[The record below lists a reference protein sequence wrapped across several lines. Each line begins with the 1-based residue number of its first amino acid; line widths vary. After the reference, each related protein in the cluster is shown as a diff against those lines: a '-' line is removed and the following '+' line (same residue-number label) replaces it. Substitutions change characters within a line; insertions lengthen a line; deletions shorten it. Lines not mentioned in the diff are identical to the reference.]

1 MFDVQGRVIEPT
13 TVTAT
18 TTNNIGKK
26 LKSFYFFFYEC
37 FSFFVCIKK
46 NLLHGNMSIYFV
58 FVLFVFFYSYFKS
71 TLNAFKDIC
80 LRIRT
85 KR

>member
-26 LKSFYFFFYEC
+26 LKSFYL
-37 FSFFVCIKK
+37 FSMSVFHFFVCIKK
-46 NLLHGNMSIYFV
+46 NLLYGNMSIYFV
-58 FVLFVFFYSYFKS
+58 FVLFVFF
-71 TLNAFKDIC
+71 TLI
-80 LRIRT
+80 LSQR
-85 KR
+85 